1 MNYIFN
7 KLYNL
12 FKNIIFYKYR
22 DTKQCQYMNVKS
34 VIIKQN
40 ILRI

>member
-12 FKNIIFYKYR
+12 FKNIIFYKCR
-22 DTKQCQYMNVKS
+22 DTKQCHYMNVKS